1 MVYCCIIWSL
11 HHFGLHYLK
20 PFSTFIITSGLSL
33 FYCGYIYTHL
43 KLQNN
48 HLLHSNSSFFIVF
61 THIYTHIHIL
71 YTKSHIQSRYQDL
84 QLTNFPFPLSTIMD
98 RLPATHII
106 YLSILIFLETVQKV
120 LSSNLLRFY
129 SCLFYYLFINM
140 SLLEINYYYQ
150 KPTTCETQGQPIN
163 IPYIYISP
171 CSILCP
177 HYEYRI
183 TILIGV

>member
-1 MVYCCIIWSL
+1 MII
-11 HHFGLHYLK
+11 HHFGLHYLE

-61 THIYTHIHIL
+61 TQIYIYTHIHIP
-71 YTKSHIQSRYQDL
+71 YTISHIQSRYQDL
-84 QLTNFPFPLSTIMD
+84 QLTNLPFPLSTIMN

-120 LSSNLLRFY
+120 LSSNLLCFY
-129 SCLFYYLFINM
+129 SCLFYSFID
-140 SLLEINYYYQ
+140 Q
-150 KPTTCETQGQPIN
+150 
-163 IPYIYISP
+163 
-171 CSILCP
+171 
-177 HYEYRI
+177 HV
-183 TILIGV
+183 LIRN

>member
-1 MVYCCIIWSL
+1 MISSSFWFTLFETLLYIHYHIRVILVLLWL
-11 HHFGLHYLK
+11 H
-20 PFSTFIITSGLSL
+20 
-33 FYCGYIYTHL
+33 IYTHL

-84 QLTNFPFPLSTIMD
+84 QQTNFPFPLSTIMD

-120 LSSNLLRFY
+120 LSSNLLCFY
-129 SCLFYYLFINM
+129 SCLFY
-140 SLLEINYYYQ
+140 LLIDQ
-150 KPTTCETQGQPIN
+150 
-163 IPYIYISP
+163 
-171 CSILCP
+171 
-177 HYEYRI
+177 HA
-183 TILIGV
+183 LIRN